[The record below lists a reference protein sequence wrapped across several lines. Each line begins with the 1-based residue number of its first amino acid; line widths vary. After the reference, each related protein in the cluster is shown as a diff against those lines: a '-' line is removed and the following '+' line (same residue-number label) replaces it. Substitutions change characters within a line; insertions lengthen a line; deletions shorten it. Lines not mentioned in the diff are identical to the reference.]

1 MKDKIL
7 ILFLSLIFKILFIT
21 NTLSEEIKFEAN
33 VIEFLDKDKK
43 IIAEKNVKIFSNT
56 GVVINADKMDYNKE
70 IGIIN
75 AEGEIIIENNDNDIK
90 IYGDKLIYDQ
100 NLNKL
105 KVSKNVEIKILDDYT
120 LETELIDYDIVKK
133 EIVIET
139 IANIF
144 DNLGNKITANQTIFS
159 MKNKLLKIN
168 NTKMFD
174 VLKNEYH
181 FDTAIVNFSSQEII
195 GDGIKIDFF
204 NNAFGNEQNDPRL
217 RGNSI
222 YSDKNETIVKKG
234 VFTTCKKQKDK
245 CPPWQFKAAEIKHN
259 KNKKT
264 IYYKNAWLEI
274 YDKPIVYFPKFFHPD
289 PTVNR
294 QSGFLIPTIKSS
306 SSHGDSISVPYFQV
320 ISDNK
325 DITFSP
331 QFFGNNEALFQN
343 EFRQENK
350 NSSHISDFSLK
361 KKSGASKSHFFSNT
375 ISNLNFTNFDSGEL
389 EVNVETTSNNTY
401 LKSHN
406 IKTEIT
412 NNSSLLNSFLS
423 LKANKEDLFLEARFE
438 SYEDLTKEK
447 SSDKYEYLLPSLE
460 LSKSFNNNLNLTST
474 AYNKNYDTNIFEK
487 VLTNNLKY
495 SSNPK
500 ISSKGIINKF
510 SLLLKN
516 VTTEGDN
523 SQKYESDLRSH
534 NYSSFMYDISY
545 PMKNSGN
552 KYDNFIT
559 GKASFM
565 YSPNKNRNVQNL
577 DRRINI
583 KNIYS
588 QDRLGLSDS
597 VEGGQSI
604 TLGGEYSL
612 INKNNRSL
620 LKANIAS
627 VFRDKSDESLPT
639 KSTINNKGSDFI
651 GSLLFEPNDNLKL
664 DYNFSLDNDFSSTNY
679 NLLKADFTVNK
690 FVTSFEYLQ
699 ENDEVGSE
707 SYFSNNMKLGLTNS
721 SSLKYMTRRNRKTDL
736 TEYYNLI
743 YEYKNDCL
751 TAAIQY
757 NKNYYSDKDL
767 KPTEEIFLSI
777 SIVPFTTINSPST
790 K

>member
-7 ILFLSLIFKILFIT
+7 LPFFWLIFNFLFIT
-21 NTLSEEIKFEAN
+21 NTFSEEIKFEAN
-33 VIEFLDKDKK
+33 IIEFLDKDKK
-43 IIAEKNVKIFSNT
+43 IIAEKNVKIFADT
-56 GVVINADKMDYNKE
+56 GEVINADKMDYNKE

-75 AEGEIIIENNDNDIK
+75 AEGNILIENNNNDIK
-90 IYGDKLIYDQ
+90 IYGDKLTYDQ

-105 KVSKNVEIKILDDYT
+105 IISKNVIIKLLDNYT
-120 LETELIDYDIVKK
+120 LKTDLINYDIIKK
-133 EIVIET
+133 EISIEA

-144 DNLGNKITANQTIFS
+144 DNLGNRITADKTLFS
-159 MKNKLLKIN
+159 TKNKLLKIN
-168 NTKMFD
+168 NTKMYDIF
-174 VLKNEYH
+174 KNEYH
-181 FDTAIVNFSSQEII
+181 FDTAVVNFSSQEII
-195 GDGIKIDFF
+195 GDGIKINFF
-204 NNAFGNEQNDPRL
+204 NSAFGNEQNDPRL
-217 RGNSI
+217 RGNFI
-222 YSDKNETIVKKG
+222 YSDNNETVVKKG
-234 VFTTCKKQKDK
+234 VFTTCKKQKEK

-306 SSHGDSISVPYFQV
+306 SSHGDSISIPYFQI
-320 ISDNK
+320 ISENK

-350 NSSHISDFSLK
+350 SSSHISDFSLK
-361 KKSGASKSHFFSNT
+361 KKGSSSKSHFFSNT
-375 ISNLNFTNFDSGEL
+375 VSDINFTNFDSSEL
-389 EVNVETTSNNTY
+389 EVNIETTSNNTY

-412 NNSSLLNSFLS
+412 NNSSLLNSFLA

-438 SYEDLTKEK
+438 SYEDLTKEQ

-460 LSKSFNNNLNLTST
+460 LSKSFNNNLNLTSS
-474 AYNKNYDTNIFEK
+474 AYNKNYDTNVYEK

-500 ISSKGIINKF
+500 ISSAGILNKF

-523 SQKYESDLRSH
+523 SRKYESDLRSH
-534 NYSSFMYDISY
+534 NYGSLLYDISY
-545 PMKNSGN
+545 PMKNSGK

-604 TLGGEYSL
+604 TIGGEYNL
-612 INKNNRSL
+612 INKENRNL
-620 LKANIAS
+620 LKVNAAS
-627 VFRDKSDESLPT
+627 VFRDISDESLPT
-639 KSTINNKGSDFI
+639 KSTINNKSSDLI
-651 GSLLFEPNDNLKL
+651 GSLLFEPTNNFKL
-664 DYNFSLDNDFSSTNY
+664 DYNFSIDNDFSSSNY
-679 NLLKADFTVNK
+679 NLLKTNFTVNK
-690 FVTSFEYLQ
+690 FVTTFEYLQ
-699 ENDEVGSE
+699 EDDEVGSE
-707 SYFSNNMKLGLTNS
+707 SYFSNNMKLDLTDF
-721 SSLKYMTRRNRKTDL
+721 SSLKYKTRRNRKTDF

-767 KPTEEIFLSI
+767 KPTEEIFFSI
-777 SIVPFTTINSPST
+777 SIIPFTTINSPST

>member
-7 ILFLSLIFKILFIT
+7 LPFFWLIFNFLFIT
-21 NTLSEEIKFEAN
+21 NTFSEEIKFEAN
-33 VIEFLDKDKK
+33 IIEFLDKDKK
-43 IIAEKNVKIFSNT
+43 IIAEKNVKIFADT
-56 GVVINADKMDYNKE
+56 GEVINADKMDYNKE

-75 AEGEIIIENNDNDIK
+75 AEGNILIENNNNDIK
-90 IYGDKLIYDQ
+90 IYSDKLTYDQ

-105 KVSKNVEIKILDDYT
+105 IISKNVIIKLLDNYT
-120 LETELIDYDIVKK
+120 LKTDLINYDIIKK
-133 EIVIET
+133 EISIEA

-144 DNLGNKITANQTIFS
+144 DNLGNKITADKTLFS
-159 MKNKLLKIN
+159 TKNKLLKIN
-168 NTKMFD
+168 NTKMYDIF
-174 VLKNEYH
+174 KNEYH
-181 FDTAIVNFSSQEII
+181 FDTAVVNFSSQEII
-195 GDGIKIDFF
+195 GDGIKINFF
-204 NNAFGNEQNDPRL
+204 NSAFGNEQNDPRL
-217 RGNSI
+217 RGNFI
-222 YSDKNETIVKKG
+222 YSDNNETVVKKG
-234 VFTTCKKQKDK
+234 VFTTCKKQKEK

-306 SSHGDSISVPYFQV
+306 SSHGDSISIPYFQI
-320 ISDNK
+320 ISENK

-350 NSSHISDFSLK
+350 SSSHISDFSLK
-361 KKSGASKSHFFSNT
+361 KKGSSSKSHFFSNT
-375 ISNLNFTNFDSGEL
+375 VSDINFTNFDSSEL
-389 EVNVETTSNNTY
+389 EVNIETTSNNTY

-412 NNSSLLNSFLS
+412 NNSSLLNSFLA
-423 LKANKEDLFLEARFE
+423 LKANNEDLFLEARFE

-460 LSKSFNNNLNLTST
+460 LSKSFNNNLNLTSS
-474 AYNKNYDTNIFEK
+474 AYNKNYDTNVYEK

-500 ISSKGIINKF
+500 ISSAGIINKF

-523 SQKYESDLRSH
+523 SRKYESDLRSH
-534 NYSSFMYDISY
+534 NYSSLLYDISY
-545 PMKNSGN
+545 PMKNSGK

-565 YSPNKNRNVQNL
+565 YSPNKNRNVQSL

-604 TLGGEYSL
+604 TIGGEYNL
-612 INKNNRSL
+612 INKENRNL
-620 LKANIAS
+620 LKVNAAS
-627 VFRDKSDESLPT
+627 VFRDISDESLPT
-639 KSTINNKGSDFI
+639 KSTINNKSSDLI
-651 GSLLFEPNDNLKL
+651 GSLLFEPTNNFKL
-664 DYNFSLDNDFSSTNY
+664 DYNFSIDNDFSSSNY
-679 NLLKADFTVNK
+679 NLLKTNFTVNK
-690 FVTSFEYLQ
+690 FVTTFEYLQ
-699 ENDEVGSE
+699 EDDEVGSE
-707 SYFSNNMKLGLTNS
+707 SYFSNNMKLDLTDF
-721 SSLKYMTRRNRKTDL
+721 SSLKYKTRRNRKTDL

-767 KPTEEIFLSI
+767 KPTEEIFFSI
-777 SIVPFTTINSPST
+777 SIIPFTTINSPST

>member
-56 GVVINADKMDYNKE
+56 GVVINADKMEYNKE

-75 AEGEIIIENNDNDIK
+75 AEGEILIENNDNDIK
-90 IYGDKLIYDQ
+90 IYGDKLTYDQ

-105 KVSKNVEIKILDDYT
+105 KVSKNAEIKILDNYT
-120 LETELIDYDIVKK
+120 LETELINYDIVKK

-144 DNLGNKITANQTIFS
+144 DNLGNKITTNQTIFS
-159 MKNKLLKIN
+159 MKNKILKVN

-181 FDTAIVNFSSQEII
+181 FDTAIINFYSQEII

-222 YSDKNETIVKKG
+222 YSDNNETIVKKG

-361 KKSGASKSHFFSNT
+361 KKGGASKSHFFSNT
-375 ISNLNFTNFDSGEL
+375 ISNLNFINFDSSEL
-389 EVNVETTSNNTY
+389 EINVETTSNNTY

-423 LKANKEDLFLEARFE
+423 LKANKDDLFLEARVE
-438 SYEDLTKEK
+438 SFEDLTKEK
-447 SSDKYEYLLPSLE
+447 SSDKYEYLFPSLE

-516 VTTEGDN
+516 VTTDGDN

-534 NYSSFMYDISY
+534 NYSSLMYDISY
-545 PMKNSGN
+545 PMNKSGN

-577 DRRINI
+577 NRRINI

-588 QDRLGLSDS
+588 QNRLGLSDS

-620 LKANIAS
+620 LKTNIAS

-639 KSTINNKGSDFI
+639 KSTINNKGSDLI
-651 GSLLFEPNDNLKL
+651 GSLLFEPSNNLKL
-664 DYNFSLDNDFSSTNY
+664 NYNFSLDNDLSSTNY

-699 ENDEVGSE
+699 EDDEVGSE
-707 SYFSNNMKLGLTNS
+707 SFFSNNMTLGLTNS

>member
-7 ILFLSLIFKILFIT
+7 LPFFWLIFNFLFIT
-21 NTLSEEIKFEAN
+21 NTFSEEIKFEAN
-33 VIEFLDKDKK
+33 IIEFLDKDKK
-43 IIAEKNVKIFSNT
+43 IIAEKNVKIFADT
-56 GVVINADKMDYNKE
+56 GEVINADKMDYNKE

-75 AEGEIIIENNDNDIK
+75 AEGNILIENNNNDIK
-90 IYGDKLIYDQ
+90 IYSDKLTYDQ

-105 KVSKNVEIKILDDYT
+105 IISKNVILKLLDNYT
-120 LETELIDYDIVKK
+120 LKTDLINYDIIKK
-133 EIVIET
+133 EISIEA

-144 DNLGNKITANQTIFS
+144 DNLGNRITADKTLFS
-159 MKNKLLKIN
+159 TKNKLLKIN
-168 NTKMFD
+168 NTKMYDIF
-174 VLKNEYH
+174 KNEYH
-181 FDTAIVNFSSQEII
+181 FDTAVVNFSSQEII
-195 GDGIKIDFF
+195 GDGIKINFF
-204 NNAFGNEQNDPRL
+204 NSAFGNEQNDPRL
-217 RGNSI
+217 RGNFI
-222 YSDKNETIVKKG
+222 YSDNNETVVKKG
-234 VFTTCKKQKDK
+234 VFTTCKKQKEK

-306 SSHGDSISVPYFQV
+306 SSHGDSISIPYFQI
-320 ISDNK
+320 ISENK

-350 NSSHISDFSLK
+350 SSSHISDFSLK
-361 KKSGASKSHFFSNT
+361 KKGSSSKSHFFSNT
-375 ISNLNFTNFDSGEL
+375 VSDINFTNFDSSEL
-389 EVNVETTSNNTY
+389 EVNIETTSNNTY

-412 NNSSLLNSFLS
+412 NNSSLLNSFLA

-438 SYEDLTKEK
+438 SYEDLTKEQ

-460 LSKSFNNNLNLTST
+460 LSKSFNNNLNLTSS
-474 AYNKNYDTNIFEK
+474 AYNKNYDTNVYEK

-500 ISSKGIINKF
+500 ISSAGIINKF

-523 SQKYESDLRSH
+523 SRKYESDLRSH
-534 NYSSFMYDISY
+534 NYSSLLYDISY
-545 PMKNSGN
+545 PMKNSGK

-565 YSPNKNRNVQNL
+565 YSPNKNRNVQSL

-604 TLGGEYSL
+604 TIGGEYNL
-612 INKNNRSL
+612 INKENRNL
-620 LKANIAS
+620 LKVNAAS
-627 VFRDKSDESLPT
+627 VFRDISDESLPT
-639 KSTINNKGSDFI
+639 KSTINNKSSDLI
-651 GSLLFEPNDNLKL
+651 GSLLFEPTNNFKL
-664 DYNFSLDNDFSSTNY
+664 DYNFSIDNDFSSSNY
-679 NLLKADFTVNK
+679 NLLKTNFTVNK
-690 FVTSFEYLQ
+690 FVTTFEYLQ
-699 ENDEVGSE
+699 EDDEVGSE
-707 SYFSNNMKLGLTNS
+707 SYFSNNMKLDLTDF
-721 SSLKYMTRRNRKTDL
+721 SSLKYKTRRNRKTDL

-767 KPTEEIFLSI
+767 KPTEEIFFSI
-777 SIVPFTTINSPST
+777 SIIPFTTINSPST

>member
-56 GVVINADKMDYNKE
+56 GVVINADKMEYNKE

-75 AEGEIIIENNDNDIK
+75 AEGDIIIENNDNDIK
-90 IYGDKLIYDQ
+90 IYGDKLIFNQ
-100 NLNKL
+100 NLNNL
-105 KVSKNVEIKILDDYT
+105 KVSKNVEIKILDNYT
-120 LETELIDYDIVKK
+120 LKTELINYDIVKK

-159 MKNKLLKIN
+159 MKNKILKIN
-168 NTKMFD
+168 NTKMLD

-195 GDGIKIDFF
+195 GDGIKIHFF

-361 KKSGASKSHFFSNT
+361 KKGGASKSHFFSNT
-375 ISNLNFTNFDSGEL
+375 ISNLNFANFDSGEL

-516 VTTEGDN
+516 VTTDGDN

-612 INKNNRSL
+612 TNKNNRSL
-620 LKANIAS
+620 LKTSVAS

>member
-56 GVVINADKMDYNKE
+56 GVVINADKMNYNKE

-75 AEGEIIIENNDNDIK
+75 AEGKIIIENNDNDIK

-105 KVSKNVEIKILDDYT
+105 KVLKNVEIKILDDYT
-120 LETELIDYDIVKK
+120 LKTELVNYDIVKK

-204 NNAFGNEQNDPRL
+204 NNAFGNDQNDPRL

-222 YSDKNETIVKKG
+222 YSDNNETIVKKG

-361 KKSGASKSHFFSNT
+361 KKSGGSKSHFFSNT

-423 LKANKEDLFLEARFE
+423 IKANKEDLFLEARVE
-438 SYEDLTKEK
+438 SYEDLTREK
-447 SSDKYEYLLPSLE
+447 SSDKYEYLFPSLE

-487 VLTNNLKY
+487 VFTNNLKY

-545 PMKNSGN
+545 PTKNSGN

-612 INKNNRSL
+612 TNKYNRSL

-699 ENDEVGSE
+699 ENDEVGSQ
-707 SYFSNNMKLGLTNS
+707 SYFSNNMKLGLTSS
-721 SSLKYMTRRNRKTDL
+721 SSLKYKTRRNRKTDL

>member
-120 LETELIDYDIVKK
+120 LETELINYDIVKK

-438 SYEDLTKEK
+438 SFEDLTKEK

-612 INKNNRSL
+612 TNKNNRSL

>member
-56 GVVINADKMDYNKE
+56 GVVINADKMNYNKE

-75 AEGEIIIENNDNDIK
+75 AEGKIIIENNDNDIK

-120 LETELIDYDIVKK
+120 LETELINYDIVKK

-144 DNLGNKITANQTIFS
+144 DNLGNKITADQTIFS

-222 YSDKNETIVKKG
+222 YSDKNETIVEKG

-361 KKSGASKSHFFSNT
+361 KKGGASKSHFFSNT
-375 ISNLNFTNFDSGEL
+375 ISSLNFINFDSSEL
-389 EVNVETTSNNTY
+389 EINVETTSNNTY

-423 LKANKEDLFLEARFE
+423 LKANKDDLFLEARVE
-438 SYEDLTKEK
+438 SFEDLTKEK
-447 SSDKYEYLLPSLE
+447 SSDKYEYLFPSLE

-474 AYNKNYDTNIFEK
+474 AYNKNYNTNIFEK

-516 VTTEGDN
+516 VTTDGDN

-620 LKANIAS
+620 LKTNIAS

-639 KSTINNKGSDFI
+639 KSTINNKGSDLI
-651 GSLLFEPNDNLKL
+651 GSLLFEPSNNLKL
-664 DYNFSLDNDFSSTNY
+664 NYNFSLDNDLSSTNY

-707 SYFSNNMKLGLTNS
+707 SYFSNNMKLGLTSS
-721 SSLKYMTRRNRKTDL
+721 SSLKYKTRRNRKTDL

>member
-56 GVVINADKMDYNKE
+56 GVVINADKMEYNKE

-75 AEGEIIIENNDNDIK
+75 AEGEILIENNDNDIK
-90 IYGDKLIYDQ
+90 IYGDKLTYDQ

-105 KVSKNVEIKILDDYT
+105 KVSKNAEIKILDNYT
-120 LETELIDYDIVKK
+120 LETELINYDIVKK

-159 MKNKLLKIN
+159 MKNKILKIN
-168 NTKMFD
+168 NAKMFD

-181 FDTAIVNFSSQEII
+181 FDTAIINFSSKEII

-222 YSDKNETIVKKG
+222 YSDNNETIVKKG

-361 KKSGASKSHFFSNT
+361 KKGGASKSHFFSNT
-375 ISNLNFTNFDSGEL
+375 ISSLNFINFDSSEL
-389 EVNVETTSNNTY
+389 EINVETTSNNTY

-423 LKANKEDLFLEARFE
+423 LKANKDDLFLEARVE
-438 SYEDLTKEK
+438 SFEDLTKEK
-447 SSDKYEYLLPSLE
+447 SSDKYEYLFPSLE

-516 VTTEGDN
+516 VTTDGDN

-620 LKANIAS
+620 LTTNIAS

-639 KSTINNKGSDFI
+639 KSTINNKGSDLI
-651 GSLLFEPNDNLKL
+651 GSLLFEPSNNLKL
-664 DYNFSLDNDFSSTNY
+664 NYNFSLDNDLSSTNY

-707 SYFSNNMKLGLTNS
+707 SFFSNNMTLGLTNS

>member
-56 GVVINADKMDYNKE
+56 GVVINADKMGYNKE

-90 IYGDKLIYDQ
+90 IYGNKLIYDQ

-120 LETELIDYDIVKK
+120 LETELINYDIVKK

-159 MKNKLLKIN
+159 MKNELLKIN

-181 FDTAIVNFSSQEII
+181 FDTAIVDFSSQEII

-222 YSDKNETIVKKG
+222 YSDNNETIVKKG
-234 VFTTCKKQKDK
+234 VFTTCKKEKDK

-306 SSHGDSISVPYFQV
+306 SSHGDSISIPYFQV

-375 ISNLNFTNFDSGEL
+375 ISNLNFANFDSGEL
-389 EVNVETTSNNTY
+389 EVNVEATSNNTY

-412 NNSSLLNSFLS
+412 NNKSLLNSFLS
-423 LKANKEDLFLEARFE
+423 LKANKGDLFLEARLE
-438 SYEDLTKEK
+438 SFEDLTKEK
-447 SSDKYEYLLPSLE
+447 SNDKYEYLLPSLE
-460 LSKSFNNNLNLTST
+460 LSKSFNKNLNLTST

-565 YSPNKNRNVQNL
+565 YSPNKNRNVQDL

-583 KNIYS
+583 KNVYS

-612 INKNNRSL
+612 IDKNNRAL
-620 LKANIAS
+620 IKTNIAS
-627 VFRDKSDESLPT
+627 VFRDNSDESLPT
-639 KSTINNKGSDFI
+639 KSTINNKGSDLI
-651 GSLLFEPNDNLKL
+651 GSLLFEPNNNLKL
-664 DYNFSLDNDFSSTNY
+664 DYNFSLDNDLSSTNY

-707 SYFSNNMKLGLTNS
+707 SYFSNNIKLGLTSS

>member
-7 ILFLSLIFKILFIT
+7 LHFIWLFFNFLFIT

-33 VIEFLDKDKK
+33 IIEFLDKDKK
-43 IIAEKNVKIFSNT
+43 IIAEKNVKIFADT
-56 GVVINADKMDYNKE
+56 GEVINADKMDYNKE

-75 AEGEIIIENNDNDIK
+75 AEGNILIENNNNDIK

-100 NLNKL
+100 NLNNL
-105 KVSKNVEIKILDDYT
+105 IISKNVVIKLIDNYT
-120 LETELIDYDIVKK
+120 LKTDLINYDITKK
-133 EIVIET
+133 EISIEA

-144 DNLGNKITANQTIFS
+144 DNLGNKITADKTLFS
-159 MKNKLLKIN
+159 TKNKLLKIN
-168 NTKMFD
+168 NTKMYDIF
-174 VLKNEYH
+174 KNEYH

-195 GDGIKIDFF
+195 GDGIKINFF
-204 NNAFGNEQNDPRL
+204 NSAFGNEQNDPRL
-217 RGNSI
+217 RGNFI
-222 YSDKNETIVKKG
+222 YSDNNETVVKKG

-306 SSHGDSISVPYFQV
+306 SSHGDSISIPYFQI
-320 ISDNK
+320 ISENK
-325 DITFSP
+325 DITLSP

-350 NSSHISDFSLK
+350 SSSHISDFSLK
-361 KKSGASKSHFFSNT
+361 KKGSSSKSHFFSNT
-375 ISNLNFTNFDSGEL
+375 ISDINFTNFDSSDL
-389 EVNVETTSNNTY
+389 EVNIETTSNNTY

-412 NNSSLLNSFLS
+412 NNSSLLNSFLA

-460 LSKSFNNNLNLTST
+460 LSKSFNNNLNLTSS
-474 AYNKNYDTNIFEK
+474 AYNKNYDTNVYEK

-495 SSNPK
+495 SSDPK
-500 ISSKGIINKF
+500 ISSAGIINKF

-523 SQKYESDLRSH
+523 SRKYESDLRSH
-534 NYSSFMYDISY
+534 NYSSLLYDISY
-545 PMKNSGN
+545 PMKNSGK

-604 TLGGEYSL
+604 TIGGEYNL
-612 INKNNRSL
+612 INKENRNL
-620 LKANIAS
+620 LKVNAAS
-627 VFRDKSDESLPT
+627 VFRDISDESLPT
-639 KSTINNKGSDFI
+639 KSTINNKSSDLI
-651 GSLLFEPNDNLKL
+651 GSLLFEPTNNFKL
-664 DYNFSLDNDFSSTNY
+664 DYNFSIDNDFSSSNY
-679 NLLKADFTVNK
+679 NLLKTNFTVNK
-690 FVTSFEYLQ
+690 FVTTFEYLQ
-699 ENDEVGSE
+699 EDDEVGSE
-707 SYFSNNMKLGLTNS
+707 SYFSNNMKLDLTDF
-721 SSLKYMTRRNRKTDL
+721 SSLKYKTRRNRKTDL

-767 KPTEEIFLSI
+767 KPTEEIFFSI
-777 SIVPFTTINSPST
+777 SIIPLTTINSPST

>member
-56 GVVINADKMDYNKE
+56 GVVINADKMEYNKE

-75 AEGEIIIENNDNDIK
+75 AEGEILIENNDNDIK
-90 IYGDKLIYDQ
+90 IYGDKLTYDQ

-105 KVSKNVEIKILDDYT
+105 KVSKNAEIKILDNYT
-120 LETELIDYDIVKK
+120 LETELINYDIVKK

-144 DNLGNKITANQTIFS
+144 DNLGNKITTNQTIFS
-159 MKNKLLKIN
+159 MKNKILKVN

-181 FDTAIVNFSSQEII
+181 FDTAIINFYSQEII

-222 YSDKNETIVKKG
+222 YSDNNETIVKKG

-361 KKSGASKSHFFSNT
+361 KKGGASKSHFFSNT
-375 ISNLNFTNFDSGEL
+375 ISNINFINFDSSEL

-423 LKANKEDLFLEARFE
+423 LKANKDDLFLEARVE
-438 SYEDLTKEK
+438 SFEDLTKEK
-447 SSDKYEYLLPSLE
+447 SSDKYEYLFPSLE

-516 VTTEGDN
+516 VTTDGDN

-620 LKANIAS
+620 LTTNIAS

-639 KSTINNKGSDFI
+639 KSTINNKGSDLI
-651 GSLLFEPNDNLKL
+651 GSLLFEPSNNLKL
-664 DYNFSLDNDFSSTNY
+664 NYNFSLDNDLSSTNY

-707 SYFSNNMKLGLTNS
+707 SFFSNNMTLGLTNS

>member
-120 LETELIDYDIVKK
+120 LETELINYDIVKK

-361 KKSGASKSHFFSNT
+361 KKGGASKSHFFSNT
-375 ISNLNFTNFDSGEL
+375 ISNLNFVNFDSSEL

>member
-43 IIAEKNVKIFSNT
+43 IIAEKNVKIFSDT

-120 LETELIDYDIVKK
+120 LETELINYDIVKK

-222 YSDKNETIVKKG
+222 YSNKNETIVKKG

-423 LKANKEDLFLEARFE
+423 LKANKEDLFLEARVE
-438 SYEDLTKEK
+438 SFEDLTKEK
-447 SSDKYEYLLPSLE
+447 SSDKYEYLFPSLE

-516 VTTEGDN
+516 VTTDGDN

-612 INKNNRSL
+612 TNKYNRSL

-699 ENDEVGSE
+699 ENDEVGSQ
-707 SYFSNNMKLGLTNS
+707 SYFSNNMKLGLTSS
-721 SSLKYMTRRNRKTDL
+721 SSLKYKTRRNRKTDL

>member
-56 GVVINADKMDYNKE
+56 GVVINADKMNYNKE

-75 AEGEIIIENNDNDIK
+75 AEGKIIIENNDNDIK

-120 LETELIDYDIVKK
+120 LETELINYDIVKK

-144 DNLGNKITANQTIFS
+144 DNLGNKITAKQTIFS

-204 NNAFGNEQNDPRL
+204 NNAFGNDQNDPRL

-222 YSDKNETIVKKG
+222 YSDNNETIVKKG

-612 INKNNRSL
+612 TNKYNRSL

-699 ENDEVGSE
+699 ENDEVGSQ
-707 SYFSNNMKLGLTNS
+707 SYFSNNMKLGLTSS
-721 SSLKYMTRRNRKTDL
+721 SSLKYKTRRNRKTDL

>member
-56 GVVINADKMDYNKE
+56 GVVINADKMNYNKE

-75 AEGEIIIENNDNDIK
+75 AEGKIIIENNDNDIK

-105 KVSKNVEIKILDDYT
+105 KVLKNVEIKILDDYT
-120 LETELIDYDIVKK
+120 LKTELVNYDIVKK

-204 NNAFGNEQNDPRL
+204 NNAFGNDQNDPRL

-222 YSDKNETIVKKG
+222 YSDNNETIVKKG

-361 KKSGASKSHFFSNT
+361 KKSGGSKSHFFSNT

-423 LKANKEDLFLEARFE
+423 IKANKEDLFLEAKVE
-438 SYEDLTKEK
+438 SYEDLTREK
-447 SSDKYEYLLPSLE
+447 SSDKYEYLFPSLE
-460 LSKSFNNNLNLTST
+460 LSKSFNNNLNLIST

-487 VLTNNLKY
+487 VFTNNLKY

-545 PMKNSGN
+545 PTKNSGN

-612 INKNNRSL
+612 TNKNNRSL

-627 VFRDKSDESLPT
+627 VFRDKSDVSLPT

-707 SYFSNNMKLGLTNS
+707 SYFSNNMKLGLTSS
-721 SSLKYMTRRNRKTDL
+721 SSLKYKTRRNRKTDL

>member
-21 NTLSEEIKFEAN
+21 NALSEEIKFEAN

-56 GVVINADKMDYNKE
+56 GVVINADKMEYNKE

-75 AEGEIIIENNDNDIK
+75 AEGEILIENNDNDIK
-90 IYGDKLIYDQ
+90 IYGDKLTYDQ

-105 KVSKNVEIKILDDYT
+105 KVSKNAEIKILDNYT
-120 LETELIDYDIVKK
+120 LETELINYDIVKK

-159 MKNKLLKIN
+159 MKNKILKIN

-181 FDTAIVNFSSQEII
+181 FDTAIINFSSKEII

-222 YSDKNETIVKKG
+222 YSDNNETIVKKG
-234 VFTTCKKQKDK
+234 VFTTCKKQIDK

-259 KNKKT
+259 KIKKT

-361 KKSGASKSHFFSNT
+361 KKGGASKSHFFSNT
-375 ISNLNFTNFDSGEL
+375 ISNLNFINFDSSEL
-389 EVNVETTSNNTY
+389 EINVETTSNNTY

-423 LKANKEDLFLEARFE
+423 LKANKDNLFLEARVE
-438 SYEDLTKEK
+438 SFEDLTKEK
-447 SSDKYEYLLPSLE
+447 SSDKYEYLFPSLE

-516 VTTEGDN
+516 VTTDGDN

-620 LKANIAS
+620 LTTNIAS

-639 KSTINNKGSDFI
+639 KSTINNKGSDLI
-651 GSLLFEPNDNLKL
+651 GSLLFEPSNNLKL
-664 DYNFSLDNDFSSTNY
+664 NYNFSLDNDLSSTNY

-707 SYFSNNMKLGLTNS
+707 SFFSNNMTLGLTNS

>member
-120 LETELIDYDIVKK
+120 LETELINYDIVKK

-375 ISNLNFTNFDSGEL
+375 ISNLNFTNFDSSEL

-438 SYEDLTKEK
+438 SFEDLTKEK

-612 INKNNRSL
+612 INKNNKNL
-620 LKANIAS
+620 LKTNIAS

>member
-21 NTLSEEIKFEAN
+21 NTLGEEIKFEAN

-56 GVVINADKMDYNKE
+56 GVVINADKMVYNKE

-75 AEGEIIIENNDNDIK
+75 AEGKIIIENNDNDIK

-120 LETELIDYDIVKK
+120 LETELINYDIVKK

-222 YSDKNETIVKKG
+222 YNNKNETIVKKG

-612 INKNNRSL
+612 INKNNKNL

-707 SYFSNNMKLGLTNS
+707 SYFSNNVKLGLTNS

>member
-7 ILFLSLIFKILFIT
+7 ILFLSLFFKILFIA

-43 IIAEKNVKIFSNT
+43 IIAEKNVKIFSDT

-90 IYGDKLIYDQ
+90 IYGNKLIYDQ

-120 LETELIDYDIVKK
+120 LETELINYDIVKK

-181 FDTAIVNFSSQEII
+181 FDTAIVDFSSQEII

-222 YSDKNETIVKKG
+222 YSDNNETIVKKG
-234 VFTTCKKQKDK
+234 VFTTCKKEKDK

-361 KKSGASKSHFFSNT
+361 KKGGTSKSHFFSNT
-375 ISNLNFTNFDSGEL
+375 ISNLNFANFDSGEL
-389 EVNVETTSNNTY
+389 EVNVEATSNNTY

-412 NNSSLLNSFLS
+412 NNKSLLNSFLS
-423 LKANKEDLFLEARFE
+423 LKANKGDLFLKARLE
-438 SYEDLTKEK
+438 SFEDLTKEK
-447 SSDKYEYLLPSLE
+447 SNDKYEYLLPSLE
-460 LSKSFNNNLNLTST
+460 LSKSFNKNLNLTST

-495 SSNPK
+495 SSNPN

-516 VTTEGDN
+516 VTTKGDN

-565 YSPNKNRNVQNL
+565 YSPNKNRNVQDL

-583 KNIYS
+583 KNVYS
-588 QDRLGLSDS
+588 QDRLGLYDS

-612 INKNNRSL
+612 IDKNNRAL
-620 LKANIAS
+620 LKTNIAS
-627 VFRDKSDESLPT
+627 VFRDNSDESLPT
-639 KSTINNKGSDFI
+639 KSTINNKGSDLI
-651 GSLLFEPNDNLKL
+651 GSLLFEPNNNLKL
-664 DYNFSLDNDFSSTNY
+664 DYNFSLDNDLSSTNY

-707 SYFSNNMKLGLTNS
+707 SYFSNNLKLDLTNS

>member
-21 NTLSEEIKFEAN
+21 NTLGEEIKFEAN

-56 GVVINADKMDYNKE
+56 GVVINADKMEYNKE

-75 AEGEIIIENNDNDIK
+75 AEGDIIIENNDNDIK
-90 IYGDKLIYDQ
+90 IYGDKLIYNQ

-105 KVSKNVEIKILDDYT
+105 KVSKNVEIKILDNYT
-120 LETELIDYDIVKK
+120 LETELINYDIVKK

-144 DNLGNKITANQTIFS
+144 DNLGNKITAKQTIFS

-222 YSDKNETIVKKG
+222 YNNKNETIVKKG

-423 LKANKEDLFLEARFE
+423 LKANKEDLFLEARVE
-438 SYEDLTKEK
+438 SFEDLTKEK
-447 SSDKYEYLLPSLE
+447 SSDKYEYLFPSLE

-612 INKNNRSL
+612 INKNNKNL

>member
-120 LETELIDYDIVKK
+120 LETELINYDIVKK

-159 MKNKLLKIN
+159 MKNELLKIN

-375 ISNLNFTNFDSGEL
+375 ISNLNFANFDSGEL
-389 EVNVETTSNNTY
+389 EVNVEATSNNTY

-412 NNSSLLNSFLS
+412 NNKSLLNSFLS
-423 LKANKEDLFLEARFE
+423 LKANKGDLFLEARLE
-438 SYEDLTKEK
+438 SFEDLTKEK
-447 SSDKYEYLLPSLE
+447 SNDKYEYLLPSLE
-460 LSKSFNNNLNLTST
+460 LSKSFNKNLNLTST

-612 INKNNRSL
+612 INKNNRNL

-651 GSLLFEPNDNLKL
+651 GSLLFEPSNNLKL
-664 DYNFSLDNDFSSTNY
+664 DYNFSLDNDLSSTNY

>member
-21 NTLSEEIKFEAN
+21 NALSEEIKFEAN

-56 GVVINADKMDYNKE
+56 GVVINADKMEYNKE

-75 AEGEIIIENNDNDIK
+75 AEGEILIENNDNDIK
-90 IYGDKLIYDQ
+90 IYGDKLTYDQ

-105 KVSKNVEIKILDDYT
+105 KVSKNAEIKILDNYT
-120 LETELIDYDIVKK
+120 LETELINYDIVKK

-159 MKNKLLKIN
+159 MKNKILKIN

-181 FDTAIVNFSSQEII
+181 FDTAIINFSSKEII

-222 YSDKNETIVKKG
+222 YSDNNETIVKKG
-234 VFTTCKKQKDK
+234 VFTTCKKQIDK

-259 KNKKT
+259 KIKKT

-361 KKSGASKSHFFSNT
+361 KKGGASKSHFFSNT
-375 ISNLNFTNFDSGEL
+375 ISNINFINFDSSEL

-423 LKANKEDLFLEARFE
+423 LKANKDNLFLEARVE
-438 SYEDLTKEK
+438 SFEDLTKEK
-447 SSDKYEYLLPSLE
+447 SSDKYEYLFPSLE

-516 VTTEGDN
+516 VTTDGDN

-620 LKANIAS
+620 LKTNIAS

-639 KSTINNKGSDFI
+639 KSTINNKGSDLI
-651 GSLLFEPNDNLKL
+651 GSLLFEPSNNLKL
-664 DYNFSLDNDFSSTNY
+664 NYNFSLDNDLSSTNY

-707 SYFSNNMKLGLTNS
+707 SFFSNNMTLGLTNS

>member
-1 MKDKIL
+1 
-7 ILFLSLIFKILFIT
+7 
-21 NTLSEEIKFEAN
+21 
-33 VIEFLDKDKK
+33 
-43 IIAEKNVKIFSNT
+43 
-56 GVVINADKMDYNKE
+56 
-70 IGIIN
+70 
-75 AEGEIIIENNDNDIK
+75 
-90 IYGDKLIYDQ
+90 
-100 NLNKL
+100 
-105 KVSKNVEIKILDDYT
+105 
-120 LETELIDYDIVKK
+120 
-133 EIVIET
+133 
-139 IANIF
+139 
-144 DNLGNKITANQTIFS
+144 
-159 MKNKLLKIN
+159 
-168 NTKMFD
+168 
-174 VLKNEYH
+174 
-181 FDTAIVNFSSQEII
+181 
-195 GDGIKIDFF
+195 
-204 NNAFGNEQNDPRL
+204 
-217 RGNSI
+217 
-222 YSDKNETIVKKG
+222 
-234 VFTTCKKQKDK
+234 
-245 CPPWQFKAAEIKHN
+245 
-259 KNKKT
+259 
-264 IYYKNAWLEI
+264 
-274 YDKPIVYFPKFFHPD
+274 
-289 PTVNR
+289 
-294 QSGFLIPTIKSS
+294 
-306 SSHGDSISVPYFQV
+306 
-320 ISDNK
+320 
-325 DITFSP
+325 
-331 QFFGNNEALFQN
+331 
-343 EFRQENK
+343 
-350 NSSHISDFSLK
+350 
-361 KKSGASKSHFFSNT
+361 
-375 ISNLNFTNFDSGEL
+375 
-389 EVNVETTSNNTY
+389 
-401 LKSHN
+401 
-406 IKTEIT
+406 
-412 NNSSLLNSFLS
+412 
-423 LKANKEDLFLEARFE
+423 
-438 SYEDLTKEK
+438 
-447 SSDKYEYLLPSLE
+447 
-460 LSKSFNNNLNLTST
+460 
-474 AYNKNYDTNIFEK
+474 
-487 VLTNNLKY
+487 
-495 SSNPK
+495 
-500 ISSKGIINKF
+500 
-510 SLLLKN
+510 
-516 VTTEGDN
+516 
-523 SQKYESDLRSH
+523 
-534 NYSSFMYDISY
+534 MYDISY

-612 INKNNRSL
+612 TNKNNRSL
-620 LKANIAS
+620 LKASIAS

>member
-7 ILFLSLIFKILFIT
+7 ILLLSLIFKILFIT

-43 IIAEKNVKIFSNT
+43 IIAKKNVKIFSNT

-90 IYGDKLIYDQ
+90 IYGDELIYDQ

-120 LETELIDYDIVKK
+120 LETELINYDIVKK

-144 DNLGNKITANQTIFS
+144 DNLGNKITASQTIFS

-204 NNAFGNEQNDPRL
+204 NNTFGNEQNDPRL

-222 YSDKNETIVKKG
+222 YSDKNKTIVKKG

-306 SSHGDSISVPYFQV
+306 SSHGDSISIPYFQV

-361 KKSGASKSHFFSNT
+361 KKGGASKSHFFSNT
-375 ISNLNFTNFDSGEL
+375 ISNLNFANFDSGEL

-406 IKTEIT
+406 IKTEIA

-612 INKNNRSL
+612 TNKNNRSL

>member
-7 ILFLSLIFKILFIT
+7 ILFLSLIFKILFIA

-120 LETELIDYDIVKK
+120 LETELINYDIVKK

-159 MKNKLLKIN
+159 MKNELLKIN

-222 YSDKNETIVKKG
+222 YSDNNETIVKKG
-234 VFTTCKKQKDK
+234 VFTTCKKEKDK

-306 SSHGDSISVPYFQV
+306 SSHGDSISIPYFQV

-331 QFFGNNEALFQN
+331 QFFGNNEVLFQN
-343 EFRQENK
+343 EFRQENR

-375 ISNLNFTNFDSGEL
+375 ISNLNFANFDSGEL
-389 EVNVETTSNNTY
+389 EVNVEATSNNTY

-412 NNSSLLNSFLS
+412 NNKSLLNSFLS
-423 LKANKEDLFLEARFE
+423 LKANKGDLFLEARLE
-438 SYEDLTKEK
+438 SFEDLTKEK
-447 SSDKYEYLLPSLE
+447 SNDKYEYLLPSLE
-460 LSKSFNNNLNLTST
+460 LSKSFNKNLNLTST

-495 SSNPK
+495 SSNPN

-516 VTTEGDN
+516 VTTKGDN

-565 YSPNKNRNVQNL
+565 YSPNKNRNVQDL

-583 KNIYS
+583 KNVYS

-612 INKNNRSL
+612 IDKNNRAL
-620 LKANIAS
+620 IKTNIAS
-627 VFRDKSDESLPT
+627 VFRDNSDESLPT
-639 KSTINNKGSDFI
+639 KSTINNKGSDLI
-651 GSLLFEPNDNLKL
+651 GSLLFEPNNNLKL
-664 DYNFSLDNDFSSTNY
+664 DYNFSLDNDLSSTNY

-690 FVTSFEYLQ
+690 FVTNFEYLQ

-707 SYFSNNMKLGLTNS
+707 SYFSNNMKLGLTSS

>member
-21 NTLSEEIKFEAN
+21 NTLGEEIKFEAN

-56 GVVINADKMDYNKE
+56 GVVINADKMVYNKE

-120 LETELIDYDIVKK
+120 LETELINYDIVKK

-144 DNLGNKITANQTIFS
+144 DNLGNKITAKQTIFS

-222 YSDKNETIVKKG
+222 YSDNNETIVKKG

-612 INKNNRSL
+612 INKNNRNL

-699 ENDEVGSE
+699 ENDEVGSQ
-707 SYFSNNMKLGLTNS
+707 SYFSNNMKLGLTSS